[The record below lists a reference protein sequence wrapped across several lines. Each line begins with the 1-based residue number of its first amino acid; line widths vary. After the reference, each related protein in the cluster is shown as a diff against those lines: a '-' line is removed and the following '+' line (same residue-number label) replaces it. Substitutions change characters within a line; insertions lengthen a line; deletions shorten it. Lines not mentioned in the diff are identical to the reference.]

1 MTRRRSMRGGLAD
14 VRWLSVYTIYKYTYI
29 WLKCWLPWPGSTW
42 WKSVALVRNHFA
54 ASSLGARGFNWWAH
68 TTWCQ
73 QSPLLGF
80 LSVLCAFPGGE
91 MNKRDCRRFSPPGH
105 YFYERVFFF
114 TFYFFSIRELMAA
127 EDVGLTS
134 RCGFLGFVLWF
145 CVFNTVDK
153 LQTAPSNSSA
163 AMKMKILEAY
173 RNIKPPIVVRYPMFE
188 FLTSLII
195 WMYQI

>member
-105 YFYERVFFF
+105 YFYERVFFYF
-114 TFYFFSIRELMAA
+114 RFFFQLESWWLRKMWVSQVDVDFLVSFYDSACSTLLISFKQHR
-127 EDVGLTS
+127 
-134 RCGFLGFVLWF
+134 
-145 CVFNTVDK
+145 
-153 LQTAPSNSSA
+153 QTAQQLW
-163 AMKMKILEAY
+163 KWKY
-173 RNIKPPIVVRYPMFE
+173 
-188 FLTSLII
+188 
-195 WMYQI
+195 